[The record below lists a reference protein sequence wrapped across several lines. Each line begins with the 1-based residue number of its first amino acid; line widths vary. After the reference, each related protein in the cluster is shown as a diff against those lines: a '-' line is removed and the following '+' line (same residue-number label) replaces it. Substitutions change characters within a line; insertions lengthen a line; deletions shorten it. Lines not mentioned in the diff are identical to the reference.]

1 MRNATEIYSG
11 QLLFLLYVN
20 DMACI
25 SNILYSM
32 LFVDDTNVFLG
43 GRNAKKLNRIINSE
57 SLNIVDWLDSN

>member
-1 MRNATEIYSG
+1 MRNATGIYSG
-11 QLLFLLYVN
+11 PILFLLYVN

-43 GRNAKKLNRIINSE
+43 GRNAKQLNRIINSE